1 VVPYLEM
8 VTRSGLAEVV
18 EGTMVRYETTA
29 KGEEALRCMR
39 ELETCINELRF
50 ESFKIEKG
58 RV

>member
-1 VVPYLEM
+1 MVPYLEKI
-8 VTRSGLAEVV
+8 TRNGLDEVA
-18 EGTMVRYETTA
+18 EGTMVRYRTTA
-29 KGEEALRCMR
+29 KGERALRYMR